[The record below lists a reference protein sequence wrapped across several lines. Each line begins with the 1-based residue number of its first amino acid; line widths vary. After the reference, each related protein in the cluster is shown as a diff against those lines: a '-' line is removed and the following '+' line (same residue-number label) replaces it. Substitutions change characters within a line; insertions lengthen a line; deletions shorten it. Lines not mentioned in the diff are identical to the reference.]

1 MTVADIL
8 KQKAPGV
15 ETALPEISI
24 AEAARLLTEK
34 GIGSLVVCEARGN
47 PVGILNERDI
57 VKAVSTHGLA
67 IFSLPIRSIMNS
79 CVTTCTPGDQ
89 VKHVMSVMT
98 RQRARHMPVIVSGR
112 LVGIV
117 SIGDIVKNR
126 LEQNELE
133 VNVLRDHARMRSV
146 SWIQS

>member
-1 MTVADIL
+1 MSTTAFTDRE
-8 KQKAPGV
+8 GV
-15 ETALPEISI
+15 GL
-24 AEAARLLTEK
+24 
-34 GIGSLVVCEARGN
+34 GRGN
-47 PVGILNERDI
+47 HVGILNERDI

-79 CVTTCTPGDQ
+79 CITTCTPGDH